1 MSLGESPSPLG
12 CNAFQWAA
20 QSPSPEAVQVCRWLH
35 GRGLDATLLNCN
47 GHSAVHKAAL
57 KGNRRVCEW
66 LLSDDEGGGQLG
78 EAQLQPDRDGN
89 TPASM
94 ARAEGHEELA
104 RWLEEWPRPQ
114 LALTASSACS

>member
-1 MSLGESPSPLG
+1 MDSTRIQTRLLAE
-12 CNAFQWAA
+12 A
-20 QSPSPEAVQVCRWLH
+20 Q
-35 GRGLDATLLNCN
+35 
-47 GHSAVHKAAL
+47 AAL

-66 LLSDDEGGGQLG
+66 LLSGDEGGGRLG

-104 RWLEEWPRPQ
+104 RWLEEWRRPQ
-114 LALTASSACS
+114 VALTASSPVYRAV

>member
-1 MSLGESPSPLG
+1 MHALNRFG

-20 QSPSPEAVQVCRWLH
+20 QSASPEAAEVCRWLH

-47 GHSAVHKAAL
+47 GHSAIHKAAL

-66 LLSDDEGGGQLG
+66 LLSGDEGGGHLG

-104 RWLEEWPRPQ
+104 RWLEEWRRPQ
-114 LALTASSACS
+114 VALTASSPV